1 MANTEKE
8 QIKLNRE
15 SHEHTRRLKKSLN
28 KIKWSHA
35 LMQIFWTAGP
45 VTTLGLI
52 GGYYIGYGT
61 TPSLQL
67 LIYFVSFTVFSGIIG
82 LIAKVVYD
90 GTRGHLEEQSERDI
104 LAVTD
109 KLGDLILVARDK
121 IVQEYEGEYRQREAA
136 LQLLKRVDL
145 TPYGVT
151 IAFTDLTDNQ
161 EIGEIMGRIFAYRRI
176 GLQTK
181 VHDLYAS
188 YRKQIDDVAIELE
201 KKSPEAAK
209 ELKIWFSGNLSG
221 RLKYG
226 VRREKHFLQRVMSA
240 IENDNPYIMTFRDVE
255 EMMILGFELICGRE
269 IPTLIFSYPGNWKYA
284 SALDEVEKKRS
295 LYRVAQA
302 RGGNRIR
309 ALAAYLSES
318 DFVDSEEIPEGLK
331 INDLIKKVT
340 QVIDRLTK
348 KVKTPV
354 EKGVVSNKKRKQLAA
369 LLENSVELY
378 EMAYEGYKES
388 AKRYKELIQAQK
400 KWGRMI
406 SSGEGKTAKIKV
418 GSGKKGIRINENVI
432 SLNEQSRLLV
442 CRHLKWYFEKE
453 NTGKNNHFLL
463 SSFYSQSGMSARRLA
478 IEIATA
484 LEPHIR
490 ISKPEIQRNINA
502 TKAIYL
508 GGLSPDMSA
517 VQKQEFGKQK
527 SSEVDNGLEL
537 AALRLAD
544 TLVHQYHAELSDEA
558 IEFLH
563 YNYNAK
569 LKLLEKV
576 ARRKKSLHPMSRD
589 IQEIPPSM
597 IRPKTEWKKSIQ
609 NVLKT
614 ES

>member
-1 MANTEKE
+1 
-8 QIKLNRE
+8 
-15 SHEHTRRLKKSLN
+15 
-28 KIKWSHA
+28 
-35 LMQIFWTAGP
+35 MQIFWTAGP

-61 TPSLQL
+61 MPSIEL

-82 LIAKVVYD
+82 LIAKVIYE
-90 GTRGHLEEQSERDI
+90 GTQGHLEEQTERDI

-121 IVQEYEGEYRQREAA
+121 IVQDYEGDLRQREAA
-136 LQLLKRVDL
+136 LQLLRRVDL

-181 VHDLYAS
+181 VRDLYSAH
-188 YRKQIDDVAIELE
+188 RNQIDKIANDLE
-201 KKSPEAAK
+201 EKSPQAAK
-209 ELKIWFSGNLSG
+209 ELKLWFTGNLSG

-240 IENDNPYIMTFRDVE
+240 IENNNPSIMTFHDVE
-255 EMMILGFELICGRE
+255 EMMILAFELISGRE

-302 RGGNRIR
+302 KGGNRIR
-309 ALAAYLSES
+309 ALAAYLKES
-318 DFVDSEEIPEGLK
+318 DFVSAEEIPEGLE
-331 INDLIKKVT
+331 INQLIEKVT
-340 QVIDRLTK
+340 SIMDLLAADMKASK
-348 KVKTPV
+348 KSQATH
-354 EKGVVSNKKRKQLAA
+354 NKKRQQLA
-369 LLENSVELY
+369 SVMKNCLELY
-378 EMAYEGYKES
+378 EMAYDGYTES
-388 AKRYKELIQAQK
+388 AKRYKEFVQTTEKWK
-400 KWGRMI
+400 KI
-406 SSGEGKTAKIKV
+406 TASEEGSPAIVKV
-418 GSGKKGIRINENVI
+418 GSRKKGIRIKENVI
-432 SLNEQSRLLV
+432 SLSEQSKLLV
-442 CRHLKWYFEKE
+442 CRHLKWYLEKE
-453 NTGKNNHFLL
+453 NILKDNYSLL
-463 SSFYSQSGMSARRLA
+463 SSFYTQSGMPARRLA
-478 IEIATA
+478 IEIAVA

-517 VQKQEFGKQK
+517 IQKQEFGKQM
-527 SSEVDNGLEL
+527 SREVDNGLEL

-544 TLVHQYHAELSDEA
+544 TLVNQYHAELSDDA

-563 YNYNAK
+563 YNYNAN
-569 LKLLEKV
+569 LKLLQNV
-576 ARRKKSLHPMSRD
+576 ANREKSLEPGLHE
-589 IQEIPPSM
+589 IQEIPPSLS
-597 IRPKTEWKKSIQ
+597 RSKADWKKSLEHIRK
-609 NVLKT
+609 VI
-614 ES
+614 S